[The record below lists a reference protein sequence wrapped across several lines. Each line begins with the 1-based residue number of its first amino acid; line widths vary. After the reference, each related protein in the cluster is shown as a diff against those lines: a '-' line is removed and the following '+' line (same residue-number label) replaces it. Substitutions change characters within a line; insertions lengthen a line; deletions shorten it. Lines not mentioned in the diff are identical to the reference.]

1 MPSNGKNNTDK
12 DKKMPNVGKIVSKV
26 IVGSIKGKKAGK
38 AAATAAAKKSAAKKA
53 ASANKRGLKA
63 AQGPSLAP
71 KGYVP
76 DTTGRNAVK
85 NMMKDVKVT
94 KDGKK
99 YYGEYYMTAD
109 EIAKLVSMRRSTRAV
124 PNFTGAVKLTENVVS
139 KSGKKANTPKLMK
152 KAAKKS
158 K

>member
-1 MPSNGKNNTDK
+1 MPLR
-12 DKKMPNVGKIVSKV
+12 KIVT
-26 IVGSIKGKKAGK
+26 KAGK
-38 AAATAAAKKSAAKKA
+38 VVMTTLEGKKSGEKYAAEAAKKA
-53 ASANKRGLKA
+53 VAAKAAKAKKVSAKKNAKATAKGLKA
-63 AQGPSLAP
+63 AKGPSLAP

-85 NMMKDVKVT
+85 KMMEDVKVT

-139 KSGKKANTPKLMK
+139 KSGRKANTPKLMK
-152 KAAKKS
+152 KAAKKA

>member
-1 MPSNGKNNTDK
+1 MALKRIIGKA
-12 DKKMPNVGKIVSKV
+12 IVSTV
-26 IVGSIKGKKAGK
+26 KGKKAGAATSAAMKKK
-38 AAATAAAKKSAAKKA
+38 AAAAKAAK
-53 ASANKRGLKA
+53 ANKKGLKA
-63 AQGPSLAP
+63 AQGPSMAP

-76 DTTGRNAVK
+76 DTTGRAAVK
-85 NMMKDVKVT
+85 KMMEDVKVT

-109 EIAKLVSMRRSTRAV
+109 DIAKLVSMRRSTREV

-139 KSGKKANTPKLMK
+139 KSGRVANTPKLKKQAAK
-152 KAAKKS
+152 KAAKGK

>member
-1 MPSNGKNNTDK
+1 MPLKRIIGKA
-12 DKKMPNVGKIVSKV
+12 IVSTV
-26 IVGSIKGKKAGK
+26 KGKKAGEATSAAMKKK
-38 AAATAAAKKSAAKKA
+38 AAAKKA
-53 ASANKRGLKA
+53 AKANARGLKA
-63 AQGPSLAP
+63 AQGPSMAP

-85 NMMKDVKVT
+85 KMMEDVKIT

-139 KSGKKANTPKLMK
+139 KSGRKANTPKLIK
-152 KAAKKS
+152 KAAKK
-158 K
+158 KAK

>member
-1 MPSNGKNNTDK
+1 MPL
-12 DKKMPNVGKIVSKV
+12 GKIVSKA

-38 AAATAAAKKSAAKKA
+38 AAATAATKKAAAKKA
-53 ASANKRGLKA
+53 AKANAKGLKA
-63 AQGPSLAP
+63 AQGPSMAP

-85 NMMKDVKVT
+85 KMMEDVKVT

-152 KAAKKS
+152 KAAKKA

>member
-1 MPSNGKNNTDK
+1 MPLK
-12 DKKMPNVGKIVSKV
+12 KIVTKAGKAVVS
-26 IVGSIKGKKAGK
+26 SIQGKKAGQQYAADAAKK
-38 AAATAAAKKSAAKKA
+38 AVAAKVSKAKKASAKKSAKA
-53 ASANKRGLKA
+53 TARGLKA

-85 NMMKDVKVT
+85 KMMEDVKVT

-99 YYGEYYMTAD
+99 YYGEYYMTAAD
-109 EIAKLVSMRRSTRAV
+109 IAKLVSMRRSTREV

-139 KSGKKANTPKLMK
+139 KSGRKANTPKLIK
-152 KAAKKS
+152 KAAKK
-158 K
+158 KAK